1 MTFLQNTNNS
11 FKSITAFNE
20 LSLNVLDIAQNSIR
34 AKATLVEIILE
45 VRTDDNSLS
54 ITIKDNGLGFDLGKY
69 EKGRKNRTYG
79 DRRNGMGISLFRE
92 SAEIT
97 GGDFKIT
104 SQKGSGTSL
113 TANYALDSPYRMPV
127 GDINATVE
135 ALILCCKNTDF
146 IYTYK
151 VNGESFTLDTVQMK
165 SILSDIPLQ
174 TPEVMEYI
182 RCFLKENSDII
193 NKNNNFLKG

>member
-1 MTFLQNTNNS
+1 MIFLRNTNNS
-11 FKSITAFNE
+11 RKAMTAFSE

-34 AKATLVEIILE
+34 AKATLIEITLE
-45 VRTDDNSLS
+45 VRTDLNSLS
-54 ITIKDNGLGFDLGKY
+54 ITIKDNGQGFDPNEY
-69 EKGRKNRTYG
+69 EKGKKTGTYG

-97 GGDFKIT
+97 GGDLKIA

-113 TANYALDSPYRMPV
+113 TANYALDSPYRTPI

-135 ALILCCKNTDF
+135 ALILCCKDTDF
-146 IYTYK
+146 IYTYM
-151 VNGESFTLDTVQMK
+151 VDGESFTLDTAQMK
-165 SILSDIPLQ
+165 SILSDIPIQ
-174 TPEVMEYI
+174 TPEIMEYI
-182 RCFLKENSDII
+182 RCFLRENTDII

>member
-1 MTFLQNTNNS
+1 MQNTNDS
-11 FKSITAFNE
+11 CKSVTALGE

-34 AKATLVEIILE
+34 AKATLIEITLE
-45 VRTDDNSLS
+45 VRTDLNLLS
-54 ITIKDNGLGFDLGKY
+54 ITIKDNGCGFDLGKY
-69 EKGRKNRTYG
+69 VKGRENHTYG

-97 GGDFKIT
+97 RGDFKIT

-113 TANYALDSPYRMPV
+113 TANYALDSPYRMPI

-151 VNGESFTLDTVQMK
+151 VDGESFTLDTVQMK
-165 SILSDIPLQ
+165 SILLDIPIQ

-182 RCFLKENSDII
+182 GCFLKENSDII
-193 NKNNNFLKG
+193 NKNKNFLKG